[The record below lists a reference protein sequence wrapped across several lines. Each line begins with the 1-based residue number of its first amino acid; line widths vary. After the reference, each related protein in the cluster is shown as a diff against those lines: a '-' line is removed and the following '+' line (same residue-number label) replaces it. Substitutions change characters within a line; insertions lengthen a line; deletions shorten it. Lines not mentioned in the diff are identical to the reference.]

1 MVLVWGTSMNEAVR
15 TMASPAATWT
25 IVVVATCL
33 ALFMA
38 TAAMFTDLRVARE
51 QRRERMLGI
60 APEAG
65 DAWAMEAG
73 SEWPRLSQALL
84 AAAGV
89 PRSEAAEIRM
99 GAPTA
104 DAAGRH
110 DIPAQRAVPA
120 EQPTPAAQ
128 RAEAGQYAAEP
139 SAEPPTVPIPAQRA
153 QVAQPAQ
160 AAQPARAA
168 QGTQDAAAGRPGRPD
183 DAATAGEMPTLPDL
197 PAQQAPGRPAV
208 EMPAQRTGESDR
220 AERSF
225 AGPTPQ
231 DEDEQ

>member
-1 MVLVWGTSMNEAVR
+1 MVLVWETSMIDAVR
-15 TMASPAATWT
+15 TTASPAATWA
-25 IVVVATCL
+25 IVVIVTIL

-38 TAAMFTDLRVARE
+38 KVAMLMDLRVARE

-60 APEAG
+60 PPEAG
-65 DAWAMEAG
+65 EPWAMEAG

-89 PRSEAAEIRM
+89 KQSEAAEIRT

-110 DIPAQRAVPA
+110 DIPAQRAAPA

-128 RAEAGQYAAEP
+128 RAEAAGYAGEQG
-139 SAEPPTVPIPAQRA
+139 AEPPTVPIPAQRG
-153 QVAQPAQ
+153 QVASGT
-160 AAQPARAA
+160 
-168 QGTQDAAAGRPGRPD
+168 QGTQERQYASTGRDERSADGS
-183 DAATAGEMPTLPDL
+183 AGETTRPDL
-197 PAQQAPGRPAV
+197 PAQAAPGRPAV
-208 EMPAQRTGESDR
+208 QMPRQRTGESDR

-225 AGPTPQ
+225 AGPAPQ
-231 DEDEQ
+231 DDDEDEQ